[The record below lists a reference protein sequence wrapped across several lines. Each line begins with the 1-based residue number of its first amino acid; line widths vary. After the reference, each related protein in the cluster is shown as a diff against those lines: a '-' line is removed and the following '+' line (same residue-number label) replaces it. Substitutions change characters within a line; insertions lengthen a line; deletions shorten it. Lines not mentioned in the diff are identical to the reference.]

1 MFACYDVAMLLATL
15 LLLQAPDTVRLGVDE
30 ALRRAVADAPAL
42 VASMA
47 AESAATARIR
57 QAGSW
62 RNPVFSGLAENI
74 GAQEPITGHTG
85 LAGIEGQL
93 TLEQTLTIG
102 GDRGAAIREARA
114 LAAAAGATTAV
125 TIADIQ
131 AAALEAISVVERD
144 RRVAAFATE
153 EAQALERIAHLMD
166 RRAAEGR
173 TSGGDAARTR
183 MEAVTTAS
191 AAARR
196 RARAVESEGILAR
209 LLLFEPG
216 TLLLVETGTCAEPPP
231 PTAATGVPPDLL
243 LAQHTVAAHDAAV
256 ARADALRVP
265 DLRPIAGLR
274 RTAGFSGLL
283 LGLSLELPIMP
294 GPAAGA
300 DAARAD
306 LAGAAASR
314 DALARNL
321 AAEQHAT
328 RRAAT
333 DLDQAGAV
341 FDSTAASALE
351 RAVRAAFAR
360 YGSGEGTLVE
370 LLDARRARLAF
381 LTEFEEW
388 RTALR
393 LARIRSARTS
403 GLPLDGTLLCTPGY
417 PEES

>member
-1 MFACYDVAMLLATL
+1 MLIATL
-15 LLLQAPDTVRLGVDE
+15 LLLQAQDTVRLGVNE

-62 RNPVFSGLAENI
+62 RNPVFSGVAENL
-74 GAQEPITGHTG
+74 GAQEPVTGRTG

-102 GDRGAAIREARA
+102 GDRGSAIREARA

-131 AAALEAISVVERD
+131 AAALEAISMVERD
-144 RRVAAFATE
+144 RRAAAFATE

-173 TSGGDAARTR
+173 SSGGDAARTR

-191 AAARR
+191 SAARR

-209 LLLFEPG
+209 ILVFEPG
-216 TLLLVETGTCAEPPP
+216 TPLLVEPGACADPPP
-231 PTAATGVPPDLL
+231 PAAIGAPPDLL
-243 LAQHTVAAHDAAV
+243 LANQEVAARDAAV

-294 GPAAGA
+294 GLAAGA

-306 LAGAAASR
+306 LASAAASR
-314 DALARNL
+314 DALARNI
-321 AAEQHAT
+321 AAEQHASG
-328 RRAAT
+328 RAAT
-333 DLDQAGAV
+333 DLDRAGAV

-351 RAVRAAFAR
+351 RAVRSAFAR
-360 YGSGEGTLVE
+360 YGSGEGTVVE

-388 RTALR
+388 RAALR
-393 LARIRSARTS
+393 TARIRNARAG